1 MKTTEEINTQLNGLM
16 MEEDDE
22 DDQNIH
28 FDNVTFKEAGQL
40 PRKVD
45 WRKKG
50 RVTRVK
56 NQVHHIYFK

>member
-1 MKTTEEINTQLNGLM
+1 M